1 VPTALKTAQAFDNTA
16 CLERLWA
23 DDSLAF
29 DVLFHQFA
37 PGLCQFA
44 NRHLK
49 SSADAEEIV
58 QECFLKLWEK
68 RHSLT
73 EGVVFKT
80 YLYTSAYNGILN
92 QLRRQQY
99 WVFEDCNEEVLIE
112 ESKFNTQTELH
123 ELERLYEEAM
133 EQLPPRRRE
142 IFALSRQRGLSYAGI
157 ARELNISVKSV
168 ETQMTYALKFLRVY
182 FRAHGVSLALLLCFL
197 AG

>member
-1 VPTALKTAQAFDNTA
+1 MKIAHEFDNST
-16 CLERLWA
+16 CLEQLQA
-23 DDSLAF
+23 NDSLAF
-29 DVLFHQFA
+29 DRLFQLFA

-73 EGVVFKT
+73 DGVVFKT
-80 YLYTSAYNGILN
+80 YLYTSAYHGILK

-99 WVFEDCNEEVLIE
+99 WVFEDCNEELLIE
-112 ESKFNTQTELH
+112 ESPVTTQAELH
-123 ELERLYEEAM
+123 ELERLYQRAM

-142 IFALSRQRGLSYAGI
+142 IFTLSRQRGLSYAGI
-157 ARELNISVKSV
+157 AQELNISVKSV
-168 ETQMTYALKFLRVY
+168 ETQMTHALKFLRVY
-182 FRAHGVSLALLLCFL
+182 FRAHGISLILLLAFL
-197 AG
+197 AS